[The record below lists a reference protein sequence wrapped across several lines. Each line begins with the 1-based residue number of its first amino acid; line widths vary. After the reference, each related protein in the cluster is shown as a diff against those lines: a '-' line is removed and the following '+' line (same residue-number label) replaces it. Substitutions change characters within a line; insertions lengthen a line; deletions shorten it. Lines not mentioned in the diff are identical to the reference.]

1 MKRPIYKRQDRA
13 CPNIVK
19 PTLNSVR
26 DLNTSK
32 QVSEENLYCARY
44 SFSHS

>member
-19 PTLNSVR
+19 PFRTNEKDKEIR
-26 DLNTSK
+26 
-32 QVSEENLYCARY
+32 
-44 SFSHS
+44 

>member
-19 PTLNSVR
+19 PALNSVR
-26 DLNTSK
+26 NLNTSK
-32 QVSEENLYCARY
+32 QVSRETLYCARY
-44 SFSHS
+44 SSSHS